1 MKVRDVIVNDFAYVT
16 RSARVVD
23 VAQKM
28 KDLAT
33 GVIPVCENG
42 KLRGIITER
51 DIITSIADIGGNT
64 SNLPARLLMNN
75 RYPIIQPGE
84 NMLQAAEVMV
94 HNGVRVLPVAQNG
107 KLLGLFTLDDL
118 ARSSMFLAAMTFAKT
133 AKMAMEAKV

>member
-1 MKVRDVIVNDFAYVT
+1 MKVRDVIVNDFVYVP
-16 RSARVVD
+16 RSALVVD

-33 GVIPVCENG
+33 DVIPVCENG
-42 KLRGIITER
+42 KLRGIITGR

-64 SNLPARLLMNN
+64 SNLSARLLMNN
-75 RYPIIQPGE
+75 HYPIIQPGE
-84 NMLQAAEVMV
+84 DTLQAAEVMV

-118 ARSSMFLAAMTFAKT
+118 ARASMFLAAMTFAKT